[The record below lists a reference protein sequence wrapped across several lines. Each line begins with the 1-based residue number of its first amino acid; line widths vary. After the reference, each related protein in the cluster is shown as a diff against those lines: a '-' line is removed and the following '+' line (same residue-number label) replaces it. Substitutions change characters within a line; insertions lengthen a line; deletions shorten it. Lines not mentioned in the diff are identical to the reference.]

1 MRLEPILSVLCL
13 VGILAILCFVAT
25 AFSLKS
31 VFYCKCSSN
40 QFFIGTESS
49 HADTRK
55 ECASVTL
62 SNVER
67 CMHLIKNGMDVFFM
81 NYILMCI
88 MRSRYSA
95 GFSFYH
101 GATEGA
107 LVTLKWQNTA
117 KQGFSLPS
125 LKFYILEFTDVFKLS

>member
-1 MRLEPILSVLCL
+1 MEGLIFGILQYEIEPILPILCL
-13 VGILAILCFVAT
+13 VGNLPILCFVAT
-25 AFSLKS
+25 AFSVES
-31 VFYCKCSSN
+31 VFYYKCASN

-55 ECASVTL
+55 ECPSVTL

-67 CMHLIKNGMDVFFM
+67 CMHLLKNGMDVFFM
-81 NYILMCI
+81 NYILKSI
-88 MRSRYSA
+88 MLSRYSA

-107 LVTLKWQNTA
+107 LVTLKMA
-117 KQGFSLPS
+117 E
-125 LKFYILEFTDVFKLS
+125 YC